1 VSEALLPYYNA
12 ELAALRKLAGEFA
25 EAYPKVAGRL
35 RLTREQVDDPLV
47 ERLLEGVAFL
57 AARVHH
63 RLDDEL
69 PELSDALLEMLS
81 PHLLAPVPSMTTIRL
96 GAAPGNPAVLRVPR
110 GLTLETEPVRG
121 EPIRFRT
128 CHDVTI
134 WPLVIEQARLT
145 GLPLVAPPNPRAQG
159 AVACLRLVLRSSVP
173 DLPMAKYAPD
183 RLRLYLQGGGMAA
196 AQLHELLCTATLS
209 VALADG
215 PSDPKPTIL
224 PAETLSAA
232 GFEAEEAALP
242 WPRRAF
248 AGHRLLTEYFA
259 FPEKFHYID
268 LSGLQERTAQ
278 QASDRL
284 EVFIYLSR
292 AVGELE
298 RIVTAENFALACTP
312 AINLFP
318 QRCEPIAMDGTQSEW
333 LVLPDARRPSAL
345 EIYAIEQVRESR
357 PDGSR
362 REVLPFHRLGRGEG
376 TAEDGTLAEVHYLA
390 RRAPAASPLTGTQ
403 TTLMLRDAAF
413 DPARPADAVLTVEAL
428 CCNRD
433 LPALLPFGGGQP
445 RLRVAEGGSPVTQ
458 AECLSPA
465 TPTLRPP
472 LRERS
477 AWRLISHLA
486 LNHLSISGGEQGAQ
500 ALREILRLHDLRDS
514 AESRAALSAL
524 LSVDATPGVARL
536 PGGRPGAFVRGLEV
550 TLTFDPQAWQP
561 GGLYLMAAV
570 LERFLALQATV
581 NAFVRTSVA
590 LRGRPGLVARFPPR
604 SGTRTLL

>member
-1 VSEALLPYYNA
+1 
-12 ELAALRKLAGEFA
+12 
-25 EAYPKVAGRL
+25 
-35 RLTREQVDDPLV
+35 
-47 ERLLEGVAFL
+47 
-57 AARVHH
+57 
-63 RLDDEL
+63 
-69 PELSDALLEMLS
+69 
-81 PHLLAPVPSMTTIRL
+81 
-96 GAAPGNPAVLRVPR
+96 
-110 GLTLETEPVRG
+110 
-121 EPIRFRT
+121 
-128 CHDVTI
+128 
-134 WPLVIEQARLT
+134 
-145 GLPLVAPPNPRAQG
+145 
-159 AVACLRLVLRSSVP
+159 
-173 DLPMAKYAPD
+173 
-183 RLRLYLQGGGMAA
+183 
-196 AQLHELLCTATLS
+196 
-209 VALADG
+209 
-215 PSDPKPTIL
+215 
-224 PAETLSAA
+224 
-232 GFEAEEAALP
+232 
-242 WPRRAF
+242 
-248 AGHRLLTEYFA
+248 
-259 FPEKFHYID
+259 
-268 LSGLQERTAQ
+268 
-278 QASDRL
+278 
-284 EVFIYLSR
+284 
-292 AVGELE
+292 
-298 RIVTAENFALACTP
+298 
-312 AINLFP
+312 
-318 QRCEPIAMDGTQSEW
+318 
-333 LVLPDARRPSAL
+333 
-345 EIYAIEQVRESR
+345 IYAIEQVRESR